1 MLLLGN
7 LDFEI
12 LLYNL
17 YNFLGGG
24 PLSGSPGCY
33 QNLSLIRLTT
43 ELIKQHFYGKPD
55 NQKWIIVDMGV
66 TFADDTIPGID
77 LIYPDPGFIIDK
89 KEDLLGIILTHA
101 HEDHIGAIA
110 HIWPKLKCKI
120 YATPF
125 TAVLINEKFKEKK
138 IDISKEL
145 KIVQLNS
152 TLDLDP
158 FKIEFVTLTHSI
170 LEPNGLKIETPVGNI
185 LHTGDWKCDPDPLI
199 GENINSKRLK
209 EIGDEGVL
217 AMICDST
224 NVFSAGRAGSE
235 LDVRNNLLKV
245 MQRLNKRIIITSFAS
260 NVARMETAFYCA
272 EKTGRQIALVGRSMH
287 RIYKAARQCGY
298 LNNVIEPLDAR
309 DVKNIAR
316 EKIVYL
322 CTGSQGEPMGAMNR
336 IANYIHPD
344 VFIERGDTVIF
355 SSKIIPGN
363 EKKLYKLHNQLVKE
377 GIEVISEENEYI
389 HVSGHPNRE
398 DLKDMYNWI
407 KPKCVIPVHGEH
419 RHMIE
424 HINFAKEMQVPYPV
438 KVENGDIVR
447 IYPGNKPEVFDKAP
461 SGKLY
466 VDGNISVEEDSQS
479 IKERKNLSAN
489 GFIEATILI
498 TPKGNIHNR
507 PLLTFRGLPIYEKEE
522 FLYELEDEIEKT
534 TRSFSLNNKKQE
546 TNLID
551 ALKTTCRKFTKEKT
565 GKRPLTNINL
575 VRI

>member
-1 MLLLGN
+1 MKEELI
-7 LDFEI
+7 FCP
-12 LLYNL
+12 
-17 YNFLGGG
+17 LGG
-24 PLSGSPGCY
+24 SGEIGMNM
-33 QNLSLIRLTT
+33 NL
-43 ELIKQHFYGKPD
+43 FAYGKLE
-55 NQKWIIVDMGV
+55 NQKWIIVDIGV
-66 TFADDTIPGID
+66 TFADDSIPGID

-89 KEDLLGIILTHA
+89 KDDLLGIVLTHA

-110 HIWPKLKCKI
+110 HIWPKLKCKM

-125 TAVLINEKFKEKK
+125 TSVLISEKFKEKK
-138 IDISKEL
+138 IDITGYL
-145 KIVQLNS
+145 KIVDLNS
-152 TLDLDP
+152 TLNLDP
-158 FKIEFVTLTHSI
+158 FKVEFVTLTHSI

-209 EIGDEGVL
+209 EIGKEGVI

-235 LDVRNNLLKV
+235 LDVRKNMLKV
-245 MQRLNKRIIITSFAS
+245 MERLNKRVIVTSFAS
-260 NVARMETAFYCA
+260 NVARMESVFYCA
-272 EKTGRQIALVGRSMH
+272 KKVGRQIVLVGRSMH
-287 RIYKAARQCGY
+287 RIYKAAKQCGY

-309 DVKNIAR
+309 DAKNISR
-316 EKIVYL
+316 NKIVYL

-336 IANYIHPD
+336 ISNYTHSD
-344 VFIERGDTVIF
+344 VFIEKGDAVIF

-377 GIEVISEENEYI
+377 GIEVISEETDYI

-398 DLKDMYNWI
+398 DLRDMYNWI
-407 KPKCVIPVHGEH
+407 KPKSVIPVHGEH
-419 RHMIE
+419 RHMLE
-424 HINFAKEMQVPYPV
+424 HINFAKEMQVPYPI

-447 IYPGNKPEVFDKAP
+447 LYPGKKPEVYDKAP
-461 SGKLY
+461 NGKIY
-466 VDGNISVEEDSQS
+466 VDGSISVEEDSQS
-479 IKERKNLSAN
+479 IKERKNVAAN

-522 FLYELEDEIEKT
+522 FQIGLEDEIEKT
-534 TRSFSLNNKKQE
+534 VKTFSLNNKKQE

-551 ALKTTCRKFTKEKT
+551 ALKSTCRKFTKQKT
-565 GKRPLTNINL
+565 GKRPLANIN
-575 VRI
+575 

>member
-1 MLLLGN
+1 MKEELI
-7 LDFEI
+7 FCP
-12 LLYNL
+12 
-17 YNFLGGG
+17 LGG
-24 PLSGSPGCY
+24 SGEIGMNM
-33 QNLSLIRLTT
+33 NL
-43 ELIKQHFYGKPD
+43 FAYGKLE
-55 NQKWIIVDMGV
+55 NQKWIIVDIGV
-66 TFADDTIPGID
+66 TFADDSIPGID

-89 KEDLLGIILTHA
+89 KDDLLGIVLTHA

-110 HIWPKLKCKI
+110 HIWPKLKCKM

-125 TAVLINEKFKEKK
+125 TSVLISEKFKEKK
-138 IDISKEL
+138 IDITGYL
-145 KIVQLNS
+145 KIVDLNS
-152 TLDLDP
+152 TLNLDP

-209 EIGDEGVL
+209 EIGKEGVI

-235 LDVRNNLLKV
+235 LDVRKNMLKV
-245 MQRLNKRIIITSFAS
+245 MERLNKRVIVTSFAS
-260 NVARMETAFYCA
+260 NVARMESVFYCA
-272 EKTGRQIALVGRSMH
+272 KKVGRQIVLVGRSMH
-287 RIYKAARQCGY
+287 RIYKAAKQCGY

-309 DVKNIAR
+309 DAKNISR
-316 EKIVYL
+316 NKIVYL

-336 IANYIHPD
+336 ISNYTHPD
-344 VFIERGDTVIF
+344 VFIEKGDAVIF

-377 GIEVISEENEYI
+377 GIEVISEETDYI

-398 DLKDMYNWI
+398 DLRDMYNWI
-407 KPKCVIPVHGEH
+407 KPKSVIPVHGEH
-419 RHMIE
+419 RHMLE
-424 HINFAKEMQVPYPV
+424 HINFAKEMQVPYPI

-447 IYPGNKPEVFDKAP
+447 LYPGKKPEVYDKAP
-461 SGKLY
+461 NGKIY
-466 VDGNISVEEDSQS
+466 VDGSISVEEDSQS
-479 IKERKNLSAN
+479 IKERKNVAAN

-522 FLYELEDEIEKT
+522 FQIGLEDEIEKT
-534 TRSFSLNNKKQE
+534 VKAFSLNNKKQE

-551 ALKTTCRKFTKEKT
+551 ALKSTCRKFTKQKT
-565 GKRPLTNINL
+565 GKRPLANINL